1 MVVGGVCT
9 LNSFSSQTQFGRFDF
24 EYFDRDQDVECEGN
38 TGQFAL
44 AHAVAA
50 GGQGG
55 FAAPGDAVEAAEAG
69 RPMHSQILFLLEH

>member
-1 MVVGGVCT
+1 
-9 LNSFSSQTQFGRFDF
+9 
-24 EYFDRDQDVECEGN
+24 
-38 TGQFAL
+38 
-44 AHAVAA
+44 VAA